1 MIWPNLIILRSTDK
15 DITLKCQK
23 FWYLKDFNK
32 WSPKWYPI
40 WIFGFSGYLPNTGL
54 VAPAPPPPSYFPK
67 RDLNSGPHRPLIRTW
82 KDALSIIRTPICQ
95 PVGHPGGPKTRKRL
109 IKTSLWTSPLTNQ
122 DLKTCCH
129 MYFFPVC
136 GSSRVP
142 KNEETIDWD
151 LNSRPH
157 RSTIRASKDILSSS
171 CSQGLCAHRVCHLR
185 DLQGKTLR
193 LQSRDLQL
201 EMLRLHN
208 CSSTGGESRDCFF
221 V

>member
-1 MIWPNLIILRSTDK
+1 MFGYYMTKSHNFEIQREGYQ
-15 DITLKCQK
+15 LKYQI

-32 WSPKWYPI
+32 WYPKWYPI

-67 RDLNSGPHRPLIRTW
+67 QDDWSRPQFRTSPTW
-82 KDALSIIRTPICQ
+82 KDALSILRTYCQ
-95 PVGHPGGPKTRKRL
+95 PVGPPGGPKTRKRL
-109 IKTSLWTSPLTNQ
+109 IKTSFYSSPLTNQ
-122 DLKTCCH
+122 DLKRCCH

-142 KNEETIDWD
+142 KNKETIDWD
-151 LNSRPH
+151 LNSGPH
-157 RSTIRASKDILSSS
+157 RSPIRASKDILSSS

-201 EMLRLHN
+201 EML
-208 CSSTGGESRDCFF
+208 
-221 V
+221 